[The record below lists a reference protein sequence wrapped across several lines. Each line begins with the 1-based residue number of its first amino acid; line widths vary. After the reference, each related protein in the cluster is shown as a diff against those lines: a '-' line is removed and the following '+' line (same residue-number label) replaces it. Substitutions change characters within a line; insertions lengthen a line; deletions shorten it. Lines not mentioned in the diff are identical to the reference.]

1 MTAPHSPVFNRPD
14 SGFVHPGDRVPTG
27 GELAAAARFVPCSLT
42 AKLAN
47 DSAWMAA
54 CLVAELD
61 RLTGDELRPAEL
73 CERLATLA
81 TTARRCGALADAVAH
96 AHGHTYVCGDL
107 GEWMAGSPANERAAR
122 LLAELAQKRQGGV
135 A

>member
-1 MTAPHSPVFNRPD
+1 MNAPQYSVSSRPE
-14 SGFVHPGDRVPTG
+14 SGFVDPADRAPTG
-27 GELAAAARFVPCSLT
+27 AELAAAARFVPCSLT
-42 AKLAN
+42 ARLAN

-122 LLAELAQKRQGGV
+122 LLADLAEKRAGGSV
-135 A
+135 